1 MGHPVI
7 GSTFNDSNNLDTE
20 AVVPLRHLS
29 NFCRILDLPLINCEA
44 ESDFSWLK
52 EFIILEI
59 TIIVAV
65 LGEPEANPAV
75 PVVAEKETAGET
87 FQINNLNLY
96 VPFVTLSINDNTNFL
111 EIRKQG
117 FKRTIFWNK
126 YRSEITQPKN

>member
-1 MGHPVI
+1 M
-7 GSTFNDSNNLDTE
+7 
-20 AVVPLRHLS
+20 
-29 NFCRILDLPLINCEA
+29 PLISCEA
-44 ESDFSWLK
+44 ESDLSWLK

-75 PVVAEKETAGET
+75 PVVAEKETAGGT

>member
-1 MGHPVI
+1 M
-7 GSTFNDSNNLDTE
+7 
-20 AVVPLRHLS
+20 
-29 NFCRILDLPLINCEA
+29 PLISCEA
-44 ESDFSWLK
+44 ESDLSWLK

-75 PVVAEKETAGET
+75 PVMGEKQTTKGT
-87 FQINNLNLY
+87 FQINNLNFY

-111 EIRKQG
+111 EITKQG